1 MAGGAGF
8 SWVIPWLRV
17 QELKGIP
24 NTVLPL
30 HAGRGAVKVLSL
42 TSVTIRS
49 EWITQHDCVGPLLLH
64 KW

>member
-8 SWVIPWLRV
+8 SWVIPRLRV
-17 QELKGIP
+17 QELEGIP
-24 NTVLPL
+24 NTVLSL

-42 TSVTIRS
+42 PSVSIRS
-49 EWITQHDCVGPLLLH
+49 EWITEHDCVGPFLLH